1 MEGNTSLFRNKVLFS
16 IISKRKILFKILC
29 HSPVA
34 SHSRC
39 FGYAQSN
46 LVLTWFKFRCLI
58 CLYSVGFVFCLS
70 LLSIISI
77 IFFASMKSSTS
88 AKELRIWFL
97 LLLFSSSFENVRQTA
112 VKYDDLLY
120 IVSWPRIYK
129 FCQAMNHLSRL
140 ISPPTNERT
149 RFSAVLKQQAKTE
162 ASIFLV
168 LHLKQLARRTNLPHR
183 DFHAIYPWVT
193 NCWFLG

>member
-46 LVLTWFKFRCLI
+46 LVLTWFKFRFLI

-88 AKELRIWFL
+88 ANL
-97 LLLFSSSFENVRQTA
+97 
-112 VKYDDLLY
+112 KYVDLLY